1 MNRLSYIAPHTAGAV
16 CAMVAAATS
25 VIILASLSVIAIV
38 STAIGISD
46 QSYTTS
52 FTYLLMS
59 VTLFPLIYA
68 VSTYLF
74 VLITTWI
81 YNHVAQKTGG
91 IAYRTQPE
99 KDQEQA
105 QHV

>member
-1 MNRLSYIAPHTAGAV
+1 MNRLTHIDPHRAGVV
-16 CAMVAAATS
+16 CAMVVAATFM
-25 VIILASLSVIAIV
+25 IIFASLSVIAIV

-81 YNHVAQKTGG
+81 YNLVAQKTGG
-91 IAYRTQPE
+91 IAYRT
-99 KDQEQA
+99 EQSGA
-105 QHV
+105 D